1 MFKYIHVFGPI
12 LALWVIGILV
22 EIACYKFL
30 TARKEINLK
39 DNEEEQK
46 DPDLKDA
53 ISVYKHFKISFIVYA
68 VSIIASMI
76 IPVTELRWLFF
87 FACAMVMCPVV

>member
-30 TARKEINLK
+30 TAGKEILK
-39 DNEEEQK
+39 LFGGE
-46 DPDLKDA
+46 PSGPPA
-53 ISVYKHFKISFIVYA
+53 PAGSGTPW
-68 VSIIASMI
+68 
-76 IPVTELRWLFF
+76 PVPERWLFLRK
-87 FACAMVMCPVV
+87 